1 MKILLV
7 EDELVYQLAT
17 SKFLKQQGYLCE
29 TASDYKEALN
39 KMLIYEYDCIIL
51 DLNLPDGNGIALLNK
66 LKKEKPDSAVIIA
79 SSKSTT
85 EEKIEGL
92 TSGSD
97 DYITK
102 PYNFNELE
110 ARLKA
115 IIRRKNFKGSQV
127 IEFKE
132 INVDI
137 NSKTV
142 TVNGKTISLTHTEY
156 DLLVYFIGHKNKVV
170 TKEAIAE
177 NVRGDD
183 MDQADSFKFIY
194 SHIRNLR
201 KKLLD
206 AGSGDYIHAIYGTGY
221 NWHAAETKP

>member
-7 EDELVYQLAT
+7 EDEQVYKLAT
-17 SKFLKQQGYLCE
+17 SRFLKQQGYICE
-29 TASDYKEALN
+29 TADDFKEALN

-51 DLNLPDGNGIALLNK
+51 DLNLPGGNGITLLNE
-66 LKKEKPDSAVIIA
+66 LKKEKPEAAVIIA
-79 SSKSTT
+79 SAKSSTQ
-85 EEKIEGL
+85 EKIEGL

-102 PYNFNELE
+102 PYDFNELD

-115 IIRRKNFKGSQV
+115 LIRRKSFKGTQAV
-127 IEFKE
+127 EFKE
-132 INVDI
+132 ITVNID
-137 NSKTV
+137 SKIV
-142 TVNGKTISLTHTEY
+142 MVNGKTISLTHTEY

-170 TKEAIAE
+170 TKEALAE

-201 KKLLD
+201 KKLLEGG
-206 AGSGDYIHAIYGTGY
+206 AGDYIHAVYGTGY
-221 NWHAAETKP
+221 NWHAD